1 MIEIAVTATR
11 GDFTLDA
18 TMTGSGGVTALFG
31 PSGAGK
37 STVIAMIAGLITPQ
51 QGRITLNGRVLFDG
65 AQRINVPPHRRRI
78 GVVFQEDR
86 LFPHLNVK
94 QNLLYG
100 RWFNKDRS
108 ANLSEIIDLLNLGAL
123 LDRRP
128 LSLSGGEKQRV
139 SLGRALL
146 TAPELLLLDE
156 PLSNLDPLR
165 RAEVLPYLE
174 RLRDHKN
181 IPMVY
186 VSHTVEEVVRLTN
199 HVVVLDRGRIIADG
213 TTEAVLNNAALWP
226 VFGEQD
232 AGSILTAR
240 IAGHDPDGGLTH
252 LSLGDEKMVIPLIT
266 GAVGSNVHLRVL
278 ARDVAIATAKPSHI
292 SIRNILSGTVIAITP
307 GTATTPVHNSTEIT
321 IAIGG
326 AILTARITRASVQ
339 DLNLAVGQQAYALL
353 KAVAMDRPSLNK

>member
-1 MIEIAVTATR
+1 MIEVAVETMR
-11 GDFTLDA
+11 GDFHLNA
-18 TMTGSGGVTALFG
+18 KMTGAGGVTALFG

-51 QGRITLNGRVLFDG
+51 QGRITVSDRVLFDS
-65 AQRINVPPHRRRI
+65 AQHINVPPHRRRI

-100 RWFNKDRS
+100 QWCNKWFSKNRS
-108 ANLSEIIDLLNLGAL
+108 VNFSEIVELLNLGAL

-146 TAPELLLLDE
+146 TSPDLLLLDE

-186 VSHTVEEVVRLTN
+186 VSHTVEEVVRLAD
-199 HVVVLDRGRIIADG
+199 HVVVLDRGRIIANG
-213 TTEAVLNNAALWP
+213 TTEAVLNNPALWP
-226 VFGEQD
+226 IVGEQD

-240 IAGHDPDGGLTH
+240 ITGHDPEDGLTQ

-266 GAVGSNVHLRVL
+266 GDVGSNVRLRVL
-278 ARDVAIATAKPSHI
+278 ARDVAIATTKPSHI

-307 GTATTPVHNSTEIT
+307 IHTSAEIT
-321 IAIGG
+321 LAIGA

-339 DLNLAVGQQAYALL
+339 DLNLAVGQQVYALL
-353 KAVAMDRPSLNK
+353 KAVAMDRPITP